1 MDNSKSRRAIMRA
14 IGTAS
19 VAALALRVGSY
30 PVLAASETAAQPI
43 RDYLRPEAT
52 RLRRLAQEL
61 AAIPRRRS
69 FKALPMI
76 LLQPEQW
83 DNEALNTVV
92 AYDGPRQV
100 FDTTHLAGGWINQI
114 RNTLNAQVF
123 SLLQAN
129 FLIAAAPHGGAALAL
144 FSQPMWDKYKL
155 AEQTSGAFKSNT
167 FLNDPEFPA
176 SAANEP
182 GRGLYTD
189 AGNFVLTLQKRG
201 VVFLGC
207 HNAIWELAG
216 TLIKAGIN
224 PDRASQ
230 QEIAADLTNNLAP
243 GVIATPGNEAMI
255 GKLQETGFVYAAS

>member
-1 MDNSKSRRAIMRA
+1 MAA
-14 IGTAS
+14 GEATAPS
-19 VAALALRVGSY
+19 S
-30 PVLAASETAAQPI
+30 S
-43 RDYLRPEAT
+43 DYLRPEAD
-52 RLRRLAQEL
+52 RLRRLARQL
-61 AAIPRRRS
+61 AATPRRRS

-83 DNEALNTVV
+83 DNEALDAVIS
-92 AYDGPRQV
+92 YDGARQV

-123 SLLQAN
+123 SLQQAN

-144 FSQPMWDKYKL
+144 FNVQAWNKYRL
-155 AEQTSGAFKSNT
+155 AEQTDGAFKSNT

-176 SAANEP
+176 SALNEP
-182 GRGLYTD
+182 ESPRGLYSD
-189 AGNFVLTLQKRG
+189 AGNFVPTLQKRG

-216 TLIKAGIN
+216 TLIKGGVN

-230 QEIAADLTNNLAP
+230 EEIAADLTNNLAP
-243 GVIATPGNEAMI
+243 GVVATPGNEAII
-255 GKLQETGFVYAAS
+255 GKLQESGFVYAAG